1 MKPFAILCTAA
12 AISVACASAQASIL
26 FDFENIT
33 TGSAVPFSD
42 TVSGVTAKFSSPDAN
57 RFYVS
62 NPHTQLGFYPQGFSG
77 NAIMPRS
84 TTSEDLRVGFSQLV
98 TDCSLRYAVD
108 EYGPDTS
115 AVMRISAYKGGS
127 LVGTAT
133 AQAILDS
140 GNQNWPAATLSFS
153 SSSAFDSIVVHY
165 ETRPS
170 GGENVN
176 PIFAVDNVQVTLA
189 PIPEPSGAPVV
200 IGLALLLGGVVAGGR
215 QTRR

>member
-1 MKPFAILCTAA
+1 MKLNPIICGIASALVASAA
-12 AISVACASAQASIL
+12 AQASIL
-26 FDFENIT
+26 FDFQNIT
-33 TGSAVPFSD
+33 PGSSVSFSD
-42 TVSGVTAKFSSPDAN
+42 TVGGLTAQFSSSPSSQY
-57 RFYVS
+57 YVID
-62 NPHTQLGFYPQGFSG
+62 PHGQLGFYPQGFSG
-77 NAIMPRS
+77 NAIMPKS
-84 TTSEDLRVGFSQLV
+84 LTPADLQVSFSKLV

-108 EYGPDTS
+108 EYSPDTS

-189 PIPEPSGAPVV
+189 PIPEPTHAALV
-200 IGLALLLGGVVAGGR
+200 IGCALLLGGVVAGRR
-215 QTRR
+215 QVR